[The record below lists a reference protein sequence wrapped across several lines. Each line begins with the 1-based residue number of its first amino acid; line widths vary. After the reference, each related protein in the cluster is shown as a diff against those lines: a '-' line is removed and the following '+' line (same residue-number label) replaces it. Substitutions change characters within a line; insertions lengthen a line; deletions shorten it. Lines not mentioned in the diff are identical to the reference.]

1 MDINCIIII
10 LNHYYVTVRMIYKFT
25 TVGIGGGIQEGA
37 SSALLVVKL
46 KGNRKELKAL
56 P

>member
-1 MDINCIIII
+1 MDINCIMII
-10 LNHYYVTVRMIYKFT
+10 LNHDYVTVRMIYKFT
-25 TVGIGGGIQEGA
+25 TAGIGGGIQEG
-37 SSALLVVKL
+37 SSAMLVVKL